1 MRTSYAV
8 SLQKTGF
15 QAVAFQQSVQPLLQN
30 IKELGFSGIELAVRD
45 PSLLDWEEL
54 ETTLDTVGLPV
65 CALGTGQAFLEEGLH
80 LSALDGDTSHRTI
93 DRLRKHI
100 ELAES
105 LQALVIIGLIRGNLP
120 SGAGM
125 KEKALE
131 RFQENMAV
139 LANEAFSRDVRLVI
153 EPLNRYEV
161 NFLHTVEE
169 TLTLINALSVNNVG
183 VLADT
188 YHMNIEE
195 VDMAASLRMAGEKLW
210 HVHVADSNRLAPGM
224 GHLDFPPLIDTLRGM
239 EYTGYVSAEII
250 PRPNPEDAARNTMSF
265 FRSINIGV

>member
-1 MRTSYAV
+1 MRTSFAV

-15 QAVAFQQSVQPLLQN
+15 QAVAFQKSVQPLLRY
-30 IKELGFSGIELAVRD
+30 IKELGFTGVELAVRD
-45 PSLLDWEEL
+45 PSLLDWKEL
-54 ETTLDTVGLPV
+54 TGTLDGMGLPV
-65 CALGTGQAFLEEGLH
+65 CALGTGQAFLEEGLS
-80 LSALDGDTSHRTI
+80 LSALDGDISRRAL
-93 DRLRKHI
+93 DRLRMHI

-105 LQALVIIGLIRGNLP
+105 LQSLVIIGLIRGNLP
-120 SGAGM
+120 SGEGM
-125 KEKALE
+125 WERAWEHFRENVSLLADEALT
-131 RFQENMAV
+131 RGG
-139 LANEAFSRDVRLVI
+139 RLVI

-169 TLTLINALSVNNVG
+169 TLECIGSLAAQNVG

-195 VDMAASLRMAGEKLW
+195 VDMAASLLMAEKKLW

-224 GHLDFPPLIDTLRGM
+224 GHLAFTPLLNVLREM

-250 PRPNPEDAARNTMSF
+250 PRPDLEEAARNTMSF
-265 FRSINIGV
+265 FREMNIAV